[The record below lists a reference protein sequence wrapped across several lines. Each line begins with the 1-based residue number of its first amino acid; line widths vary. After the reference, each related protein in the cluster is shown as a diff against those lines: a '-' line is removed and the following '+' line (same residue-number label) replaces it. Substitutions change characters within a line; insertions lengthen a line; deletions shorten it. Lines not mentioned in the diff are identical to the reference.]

1 MFIHFPF
8 QMDTQASFIKAKI
21 SKSVFLAFIPLPLL
35 CLLLFPLQ
43 ASPSLCLSFLSFLK
57 LLPSK
62 VKFPKMKTTGDSG
75 GVENPGV
82 SHPVNHRNQETWF
95 CTWAWVLSLSAS
107 SSNTS
112 SVHLLIH
119 LHNELSNTQALR
131 KQAIQGEEIRLL
143 IQAKEAP
150 R

>member
-8 QMDTQASFIKAKI
+8 QMDTQASFIKAKT
-21 SKSVFLAFIPLPLL
+21 SKSVFLALPPSLPPT
-35 CLLLFPLQ
+35 CFPFPLFIISFFFKT
-43 ASPSLCLSFLSFLK
+43 SPPLK
-57 LLPSK
+57 LN
-62 VKFPKMKTTGDSG
+62 FP
-75 GVENPGV
+75 
-82 SHPVNHRNQETWF
+82 RWRLQETQVELRIPVSPILWITGIRRLDSVPEPGF
-95 CTWAWVLSLSAS
+95 CLYQPHHLTA
-107 SSNTS
+107 S